1 MTDGTTIIA
10 VKYDGGIMLAADGRS
25 ATSMIVGNKCSDKL
39 EPIHQRIYCQRSGT
53 SSHTSTIAKYVRYY
67 IDIQA

>member
-39 EPIHQRIYCQRSGT
+39 EPIHQRIY
-53 SSHTSTIAKYVRYY
+53 A
-67 IDIQA
+67 